1 MQINRHRLRERWP
14 TLQTRGVAVQW
25 FPSFCATQ
33 RPDQHFNAHD
43 VLYASFLVAGRCR
56 HDIGDQHFDEQSGS
70 LAVVHYGVPHFI
82 DTGGVPVSLF
92 NIYLDPERHPMPS
105 LPAVLRGPLHALLPI
120 HPGLANRR
128 NRLLRCQFDDRKT
141 IGDLLQRMWDEQE
154 AAQPGHLDMLT
165 AQLGE
170 LFIHIARQ
178 LVKTGVRG
186 PDEADPAMEHAC
198 TWLAEHLGEDIAV
211 QDLAQAVGLSRFHL
225 SRRFLAYTDRSPMAY
240 LMDLR
245 LQEAALRLR
254 GGDEPVLGV
263 AMACGFKDL
272 GHFGRR
278 FKAMFGRSP
287 ARYRDGAPADQES
300 GTDSQ
305 AG

>member
-1 MQINRHRLRERWP
+1 MQVTRHRLRERWP
-14 TLQTRGVAVQW
+14 TLEARGVAVQR
-25 FPSFCATQ
+25 FPAFRAAQLTET
-33 RPDQHFNAHD
+33 HFNAHD
-43 VLYASFLVAGRCR
+43 VLYASFLVEGCCR
-56 HDIGDQHFDEQSGS
+56 HDIGDQQFDEQPGS

-105 LPAVLRGPLHALLPI
+105 LPAELRGPLHALLPI

-128 NRLLRCQFDDRKT
+128 NRLLRCHFDDRKA

-154 AAQPGHLDMLT
+154 AAQPGHLDMLA

-170 LFIHIARQ
+170 LLIHIGRQ
-178 LVKTGVRG
+178 LAKTGVRG
-186 PDEADPAMEHAC
+186 PAEADPAMEHAC
-198 TWLAEHLGEDIAV
+198 AWLAGHLAEEVGV

-225 SRRFLAYTDRSPMAY
+225 SRRFLAYTDRTPMAY

-254 GGDEPVLGV
+254 GGDESVLGV
-263 AMACGFKDL
+263 ALACGFKDL

-287 ARYRDGAPADQES
+287 ARYRDGAPADQDA
-300 GTDSQ
+300 GTGSQ